1 MYLCYEGVEKNIDHG
16 KNCYETHIF
25 QPLVLQF
32 LGLFFWL
39 I

>member
-1 MYLCYEGVEKNIDHG
+1 MYICSEGAEKIIDHG

-25 QPLVLQF
+25 QLFVLQF